1 MLLLSFAIRAPNHG
15 GAQAAL
21 HSRNRYRANLFRG
34 FQVLAGVWLCGWG
47 LDETV
52 RRTLK
57 KKKRKRIEESFGWLK
72 TIARM
77 RKVRRWGDSHGRVF
91 TFAAAAYNL
100 VRMRNLLSPAVRS
113 ALVGGRCVQ
122 NRQMAKRDPLKYLP
136 TSNSYVVWLACLR
149 IGNTAAG

>member
-1 MLLLSFAIRAPNHG
+1 MALFRPLASSRSDQVLLLSFAIRAPNHG

-57 KKKRKRIEESFGWLK
+57 KQKRKRIEESFGWLK

-77 RKVRRWGDSHGRVF
+77 RKVRRWGIHTVES
-91 TFAAAAYNL
+91 
-100 VRMRNLLSPAVRS
+100 SRS
-113 ALVGGRCVQ
+113 RRLRTIWCGCGICCHQRF
-122 NRQMAKRDPLKYLP
+122 DPL
-136 TSNSYVVWLACLR
+136 
-149 IGNTAAG
+149 

>member
-1 MLLLSFAIRAPNHG
+1 MALFRPLASSRSDQVLLLSFAIRAPNHG

-21 HSRNRYRANLFRG
+21 HLFRG

-57 KKKRKRIEESFGWLK
+57 KQKRKRIEESFGWLK

-100 VRMRNLLSPAVRS
+100 VRMRICCHQRF
-113 ALVGGRCVQ
+113 
-122 NRQMAKRDPLKYLP
+122 DPL
-136 TSNSYVVWLACLR
+136 
-149 IGNTAAG
+149 

>member
-1 MLLLSFAIRAPNHG
+1 MALFRPLASSRSDQVLLLSFAIRAPNHG

-57 KKKRKRIEESFGWLK
+57 KKKRKRIAK
-72 TIARM
+72 
-77 RKVRRWGDSHGRVF
+77 KRR
-91 TFAAAAYNL
+91 
-100 VRMRNLLSPAVRS
+100 LLSNKLLNPCVRLDS
-113 ALVGGRCVQ
+113 L
-122 NRQMAKRDPLKYLP
+122 NRF
-136 TSNSYVVWLACLR
+136 
-149 IGNTAAG
+149 